1 MPYQLSLSRIF
12 IMSAPVSSAAATGSS
27 VSEIYQAMAEENE
40 INKANTLAKIATMG
54 LKAAKDI
61 VG

>member
-1 MPYQLSLSRIF
+1 
-12 IMSAPVSSAAATGSS
+12 MSAPVSSAAATNSS
-27 VSEIYQAMAEENE
+27 TAEIYQAMAEENE